1 MCPLSGPNGAHL
13 PVITTKRSIR
23 SIFTLLQDTWRA
35 FIRDDASLL
44 GAAMV
49 YYALLSLG
57 PLLLILLA
65 ALGIGLSVPAGDTDA
80 RAHLLRMA
88 QTHLGPEFAITL
100 APVVDS
106 IRHQSATATGVSL
119 LVLLYGAAGGFR
131 HLRKSFRRIWR
142 PDQPAPLAIRR
153 VMLQEVIDS
162 LAAFGLVLAAGA
174 LMLLST
180 IATSLVAAVRA
191 QVLQVPII
199 GGQLSLLVNPF
210 AAFFVGFLIFSALYR
225 FLPPARVRWRDVW
238 LGALLAALLW
248 EALKRLLAFYL
259 TEFAVGSAFGLVGT
273 VLVLTIW
280 VYATCLVVFL
290 GAEFC
295 KVWARRNDKTAEV
308 T

>member
-1 MCPLSGPNGAHL
+1 MG
-13 PVITTKRSIR
+13 
-23 SIFTLLQDTWRA
+23 
-35 FIRDDASLL
+35 LL

-65 ALGIGLSVPAGDTDA
+65 ALGFALSFLPAGIDA
-80 RAHLLRMA
+80 REHLLYLADSYLGA
-88 QTHLGPEFAITL
+88 QFSTTL
-100 APVVDS
+100 EPILDS
-106 IRHQSATATGVSL
+106 VGNNSTAATGIGF
-119 LVLLYGAAGGFR
+119 LVLLYGAMGGFR

-142 PDQPAPLAIRR
+142 LEQPAALPIQR
-153 VMLQEVIDS
+153 VLLHEVIDS

-180 IATSLVAAVRA
+180 VATSLVAVIRA
-191 QVLQVPII
+191 QVLQVPIV
-199 GGQLSLLVNPF
+199 GGRLSLLVNPF
-210 AAFFVGFLIFSALYR
+210 AAFFVGFLIFCVLYR
-225 FLPPARVRWRDVW
+225 FLPPAKVRWRDVW

-259 TEFAVGSAFGLVGT
+259 AEFAVGSAFGLVGT
-273 VLVLTIW
+273 VLVLTVW

-295 KVWARRNDKTAEV
+295 KVWAHSHRKASEV
-308 T
+308 M